1 MIEKLCARYGTLLLE
16 VDGEKYFSFPTL
28 QQLREATEDDLR
40 ELGFGYR
47 AKYLVAAV
55 KQVEER
61 GGSEWLRQL
70 RGRPYNEI
78 SEELRK
84 IAGVGRKVADCVAL
98 FALDK
103 YDVVPIDTHVYQIA
117 QRFMS
122 DVKSA
127 NINKTLSSSVYQSIG
142 DFFRRSFGHFAG
154 WAHCVLFAADL
165 GINVSDPVM
174 SKTHNYSKN
183 GTDRTRRQPKH
194 SNKRKRAD
202 TNYADTDNN
211 SPLPADEKENV
222 AAQIYSAVPNTNKK
236 QKYLIKK

>member
-1 MIEKLCARYGTLLLE
+1 
-16 VDGEKYFSFPTL
+16 
-28 QQLREATEDDLR
+28 
-40 ELGFGYR
+40 
-47 AKYLVAAV
+47 
-55 KQVEER
+55 
-61 GGSEWLRQL
+61 LRQL

-142 DFFRRSFGHFAG
+142 DFFRRSFG
-154 WAHCVLFAADL
+154 
-165 GINVSDPVM
+165 
-174 SKTHNYSKN
+174 
-183 GTDRTRRQPKH
+183 
-194 SNKRKRAD
+194 
-202 TNYADTDNN
+202 
-211 SPLPADEKENV
+211 
-222 AAQIYSAVPNTNKK
+222 
-236 QKYLIKK
+236 